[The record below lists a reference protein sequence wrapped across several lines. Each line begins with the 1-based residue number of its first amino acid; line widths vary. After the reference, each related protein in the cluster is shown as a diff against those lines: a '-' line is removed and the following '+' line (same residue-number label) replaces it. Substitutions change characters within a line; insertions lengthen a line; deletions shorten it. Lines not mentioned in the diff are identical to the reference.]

1 MSDGRACGDVINLA
15 QAGCSQLFF
24 SVLVASFT
32 SCMLTMAFTT
42 ANMRVAPVAGKVC
55 TGRPARVV
63 AFAGMKPVAAMRLA
77 SRTMPVESMRTAVKA
92 ARRTTV
98 VAMAKKSVG
107 DLKQAD
113 LEGKTVFVRCDL
125 NVPLDKDLNIT
136 DDTRIR
142 AAVPTL
148 KYLMDNG
155 AKLLVTSH
163 LVCR

>member
-1 MSDGRACGDVINLA
+1 
-15 QAGCSQLFF
+15 
-24 SVLVASFT
+24 
-32 SCMLTMAFTT
+32 MAFTT
-42 ANMRVAPVAGKVC
+42 ANMRVAPIAGKVC

-77 SRTMPVESMRTAVKA
+77 SRTMPVESMRTVAKA
-92 ARRTTV
+92 ARRTAV

-163 LVCR
+163 LVCSPAAIYADLKHMPTSIHPGSPQVGP